1 VNDSTVIRLPNARFF
16 SAAREAGSGP
26 FLPFAV
32 LHQFDRSWGISRHRE
47 CAEVALPGNTAMS
60 AFKSEGRFVAQA
72 SSVIPRDGGESS
84 NHKATVFRHDA
95 TTVLRDYWI
104 VRMRGR

>member
-1 VNDSTVIRLPNARFF
+1 
-16 SAAREAGSGP
+16 
-26 FLPFAV
+26 
-32 LHQFDRSWGISRHRE
+32 
-47 CAEVALPGNTAMS
+47 MS